1 VLPGLYVEGD
11 GGLTAAQREIAV
23 VLYAGGG
30 CVITGYAALRRQG
43 VRVPDSEVVDV
54 LIADSAKRR
63 SVNFVQFHRTGT
75 MPDEVRTIGGIRYA
89 LTARAVA
96 DAVWGRSDLRSVTA
110 LVADAVQRGAC
121 TVPQLAA
128 ELRVGPRKGSAAL
141 RAALAEVADGI
152 ASVAEGDLRRLVKK
166 GGLPEPMY
174 NPLLFIGTQFLAQPD
189 AWWPTAGVAAEVDS
203 REWHLSP
210 DGWERTMARHAKM
223 TAQGILVLHY
233 APRRIRSE
241 PTAVIEEIRKALAAG
256 RGRGPQQI
264 RAVPAR

>member
-1 VLPGLYVEGD
+1 MSLGAGGEGLTGRAVEPRGRVTTDYLSDLGERLRGMTMTAADRAARAHLRRQANLITRSQALAAGLTASALRHRLRPGGPWTAVLPGLYVEGA
-11 GGLTAAQREIAV
+11 GELTAAQREIAV

-110 LVADAVQRGAC
+110 LVADAVQRARARC
-121 TVPQLAA
+121 RSL
-128 ELRVGPRKGSAAL
+128 PRNCVS
-141 RAALAEVADGI
+141 
-152 ASVAEGDLRRLVKK
+152 
-166 GGLPEPMY
+166 
-174 NPLLFIGTQFLAQPD
+174 
-189 AWWPTAGVAAEVDS
+189 
-203 REWHLSP
+203 
-210 DGWERTMARHAKM
+210 
-223 TAQGILVLHY
+223 
-233 APRRIRSE
+233 
-241 PTAVIEEIRKALAAG
+241 G
-256 RGRGPQQI
+256 RGRVRLRCGP
-264 RAVPAR
+264 P